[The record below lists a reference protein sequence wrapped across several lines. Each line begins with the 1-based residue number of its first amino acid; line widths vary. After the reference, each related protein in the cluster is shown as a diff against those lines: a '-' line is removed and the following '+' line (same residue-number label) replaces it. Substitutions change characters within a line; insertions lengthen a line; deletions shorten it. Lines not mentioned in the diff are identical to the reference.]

1 MIYAGTNQQIVS
13 RAVAVAVM
21 AFGIA
26 GCSASPSSNNPPTVM
41 TPALIK
47 QLQQEGAT
55 PDSVSPDMLTP
66 DGTLKNGLLPE
77 QWGDTS

>member
-1 MIYAGTNQQIVS
+1 MTCAGTKQQIVS
-13 RAVAVAVM
+13 RAAVIAVM
-21 AFGIA
+21 AIGIA
-26 GCSASPSSNNPPTVM
+26 GCTASAPSNQPTTTM
-41 TPALIK
+41 TPALEK

-55 PDSVSPDMLTP
+55 PDSVSPDMLNP

>member
-1 MIYAGTNQQIVS
+1 MIYAGTKQQIVS
-13 RAVAVAVM
+13 RAVVMAVM

-26 GCSASPSSNNPPTVM
+26 GCSASTPGNQPPTQM

-55 PDSVSPDMLTP
+55 PDSVSPDMLRP

>member
-1 MIYAGTNQQIVS
+1 MTCARTKQLFVS
-13 RAVAVAVM
+13 RAMMM
-21 AFGIA
+21 AITAIGIA
-26 GCSASPSSNNPPTVM
+26 GCTASAPNNQPTTIM
-41 TPALIK
+41 TPALEK

-55 PDSVSPDMLTP
+55 PDSVSPDMLNP